1 MDAIYY
7 NLILGEYDLWL
18 NMWQNQSNNIEI
30 KVPSTALASL
40 MVCSKDMFPIISS
53 LLKILATLPVS
64 TATAER
70 SFSTLKRVKTWLRTT
85 ISQERLTDLCLLNVH
100 RDLNM
105 YDKIEII
112 INNFAS
118 KNKCRLDFVL

>member
-1 MDAIYY
+1 MYD
-7 NLILGEYDLWL
+7 LILGEYDLWL

-30 KVPSTALASL
+30 KLPSTAISSL
-40 MVCSKDMFPIISS
+40 IVCSKDMFPIIFS

-85 ISQERLTDLCLLNVH
+85 ISQERLNDLCLLNVH
-100 RDLNM
+100 RDLNLC
-105 YDKIEII
+105 DKSETI

>member
-1 MDAIYY
+1 
-7 NLILGEYDLWL
+7 
-18 NMWQNQSNNIEI
+18 MWQNQSNNIETKI
-30 KVPSTALASL
+30 PSTAISSL
-40 MVCSKDMFPIISS
+40 MVCAKDMFPIISS

-85 ISQERLTDLCLLNVH
+85 IGQERLNDLCLLNVH
-100 RDLNM
+100 RDFNM
-105 YDKIEII
+105 YDKNEII

-118 KNKCRLDFVL
+118 KNNRRLDFVL